1 MDLRPVLPPAAGLLL
16 VLGICLLLTAGVDAL
31 GDGRDT
37 VMLLVCAAA
46 AGFLGVG
53 LLLVARAQHVRP
65 LGARELPLF
74 ATGTAGLL
82 ILFAAVPFAF
92 GTAKLSLP
100 AAVFEAASGLM
111 TNGATALASPDDT
124 SAGLLFWRA
133 LLQFLGGGLFIALML
148 CLMPQGRGHADGL
161 GMPDGP
167 NWEVARLGRLGP
179 RVLGAYS
186 ALTALCALAYF
197 AGGMSVFDAVA
208 HAFST
213 LSTGGFSTHATSFAW
228 FDKPALQWIA
238 ILFMLL
244 AALPLGSVAMLFT
257 GEFQPLL
264 RHREVQ
270 ILLTVAA
277 LLVVLAWAHIAMTG
291 VQTGWAGLRQVA
303 FDVTSRLSTTGFEA
317 GEPSTR
323 GDFHVLLLI
332 VAALIGGCAGSAAG
346 GLRPIR
352 LAVLIQ
358 GMRRSF
364 IRFVHPNAAVPFTHG
379 GRRLKEE
386 IVTTVFAFAVIY
398 VAAFAALSF
407 VLVLT
412 GLSAGAALPAA
423 IMALTNAGPAFGSAI
438 SSADYAHLPAGVYW
452 VLAAGMVIGRLEII
466 MAAVILLPGYWRR

>member
-1 MDLRPVLPPAAGLLL
+1 MDLRPLLPPAAALLL
-16 VLGICLLLTAGVDAL
+16 LLGICFLLTAGVDAM

-37 VMLLVCAAA
+37 ILFLVCAAA

-53 LLLVARAQHVRP
+53 FRLVARAQPVRP

-74 ATGTAGLL
+74 AAGTAALM
-82 ILFAAVPFAF
+82 ILFAAAPFVL
-92 GTAKLSLP
+92 GSAKLSVP
-100 AAVFEAASGLM
+100 AAIFEAASGLM
-111 TNGATALASPDDT
+111 TNGATALASPDTT
-124 SAGLLFWRA
+124 STGLLFWRA
-133 LLQFLGGGLFIALML
+133 LLQFVGGGLFIALML
-148 CLMPQGRGHADGL
+148 CLMPQGRGQADGFW
-161 GMPDGP
+161 MPQGP
-167 NWEVARLGRLGP
+167 NWEVSRLRRLGP
-179 RVLGAYS
+179 RVLGVYA

-197 AGGMSVFDAVA
+197 AGGMSLFDAVA
-208 HAFST
+208 HALST

-228 FDKPALQWIA
+228 FGKPALQWIA

-257 GEFQPLL
+257 GEFQPLV

-270 ILLTVAA
+270 IFLMIVG
-277 LLVVLAWAHIAMTG
+277 LLVGLAWAHIAMAG
-291 VQTGWAGLRQVA
+291 IETGWAGLRRA
-303 FDVTSRLSTTGFEA
+303 TFDVISRLSTTGFEV

-332 VAALIGGCAGSAAG
+332 GAALIGGCTGSVAG

-379 GRRLKEE
+379 GRRLSEE
-386 IVTTVFAFAVIY
+386 AVTTVFAFAVIY
-398 VAAFAALSF
+398 VVAFAVLSL

-412 GLSAGAALPAA
+412 GMGAGAALPAA
-423 IMALTNAGPAFGSAI
+423 VMALANAGPAFGSAI
-438 SSADYAHLPAGVYW
+438 SAADYANLPPSTYW
-452 VLAAGMVIGRLEII
+452 VLASGMVVGRLEII
-466 MAAVILLPGYWRR
+466 MAVVILLPGYWRR